1 MLMPRRGSRFLG
13 SADRARARARDR
25 RRKVFTLLL
34 EGIGLTGLIG
44 LFPPLRDMWMV
55 TGILIVLLVA
65 YVWLL
70 LQLRARETVPAA
82 APAPRRVTLPP
93 PPIEPSP
100 QIGAPGE
107 PRVVVIRDEDAPAR
121 RAGIAG

>member
-1 MLMPRRGSRFLG
+1 MPRRGSRFLG
-13 SADRARARARDR
+13 PADRARARARDR
-25 RRKVFTLLL
+25 RRKVFVLLL
-34 EGIGLTGLIG
+34 EGIGFTGLIG

-55 TGILIVLLVA
+55 TGILLVLLVG

-70 LQLRARETVPAA
+70 LQLRVREAAPTAVPAQQ
-82 APAPRRVTLPP
+82 VTLPP
-93 PPIEPSP
+93 PPVEPSP
-100 QIGAPGE
+100 EIRSAPGE